1 MTCPTTA
8 LSALSFEKLPWPQ
21 SWPITKFIHI
31 TVPVRGA
38 YRGSSHG
45 CATATGLST
54 PKHAASRPRSTA
66 AYFSDS
72 RVSGWKHSLGMAS
85 RSSRSAGTGPLPPPA
100 PASSREDTDASTR
113 GAEIAEGRTD
123 FRDDDDD
130 EATAT
135 TADARSCR
143 TATGPRAR
151 PLERAAANA
160 RGKLA
165 VANIACALPV
175 TF

>member
-1 MTCPTTA
+1 MP
-8 LSALSFEKLPWPQ
+8 S
-21 SWPITKFIHI
+21 
-31 TVPVRGA
+31 
-38 YRGSSHG
+38 
-45 CATATGLST
+45 
-54 PKHAASRPRSTA
+54 
-66 AYFSDS
+66 
-72 RVSGWKHSLGMAS
+72 
-85 RSSRSAGTGPLPPPA
+85 PPPA
-100 PASSREDTDASTR
+100 REATDASAR

>member
-1 MTCPTTA
+1 
-8 LSALSFEKLPWPQ
+8 LP
-21 SWPITKFIHI
+21 S
-31 TVPVRGA
+31 
-38 YRGSSHG
+38 
-45 CATATGLST
+45 
-54 PKHAASRPRSTA
+54 
-66 AYFSDS
+66 
-72 RVSGWKHSLGMAS
+72 
-85 RSSRSAGTGPLPPPA
+85 PPPA
-100 PASSREDTDASTR
+100 REATDASAR

-123 FRDDDDD
+123 FRDDVRPD